1 VEWEHPAEL
10 RTDRLRLRPYRPAD
24 FEMLFR
30 ELVLDPTVIRF
41 WHAYGSSELTDDDR
55 RAMAEHD
62 LGSWIE
68 EGIAAGYPTWVIEAA
83 GPAGEAAGGLVGE
96 APGATGQ
103 PPGAAGEA
111 PDAAAGPVGDFVGAI
126 GVYPAENEWG
136 PEPEVGYMLA
146 SRHHG
151 RGLATEALRAVIADA
166 TERLRIPVLVG
177 IVDEPNGASIRV
189 LEKCGFAL
197 DRSYVGRDG
206 HPYRRYVRTATP
218 RRG

>member
-1 VEWEHPAEL
+1 MEREHPAEL
-10 RTDRLRLRPYRPAD
+10 RTDRLRLRPYREAD
-24 FEMLFR
+24 FETLFR
-30 ELVLDPTVIRF
+30 ELVLDPAVIRF
-41 WHAYGSSELTDDDR
+41 WHAYGAPGLTDGDR

-83 GPAGEAAGGLVGE
+83 DRAGEAADPAVG
-96 APGATGQ
+96 
-103 PPGAAGEA
+103 PPG
-111 PDAAAGPVGDFVGAI
+111 DFAGAI

-166 TERLRIPVLVG
+166 TGRLGIPVLVG
-177 IVDEPNGASIRV
+177 IVDEPNVASIRV
-189 LEKCGFAL
+189 LEKCGFSL

-206 HPYRRYVRTATP
+206 HPYRRYVRTAAGP
-218 RRG
+218 RHG